1 MVWALRSLASFS
13 TYRSRKPSSRSAT
26 VFPSGLP
33 TFSMVR
39 VRAGRGSAP
48 SSLMASAL
56 ALAAMMALSTDK
68 LPPLPFSSQR
78 PNRLKVWPPADA
90 VKPDEGL
97 CARSCHPDGKAG
109 WCFLALKRCAAE
121 VVQPV
126 AGGRCGKLR
135 HDLLADPLLGHHRVP
150 VSAICLHSNV
160 VRPPGNVVERRGFV
174 NESRNESSTK
184 SCGHGNL
191 WHQRLAKSGS
201 T

>member
-1 MVWALRSLASFS
+1 MPKPPIARFTSRSKALLMVWALRSLASFS

-109 WCFLALKRCAAE
+109 WCFLALKRCAA
-121 VVQPV
+121 
-126 AGGRCGKLR
+126 
-135 HDLLADPLLGHHRVP
+135 D
-150 VSAICLHSNV
+150 
-160 VRPPGNVVERRGFV
+160 GFV
-174 NESRNESSTK
+174 NKSRNESSTK
-184 SCGHGNL
+184 SRGHGNL
-191 WHQRLAKSGS
+191 WHQRLAKSGP